1 MTSVAT
7 DSGTAKPVSKQDSG
21 AKKPRLGWIDA
32 VKGLTISLV
41 VMEHTTWGVMATLN
55 ERPEIFGDI
64 ADFAKP
70 FRMPLF
76 FLVAGLFAWK
86 AINGPWR
93 DFLDRKLLHFGYF
106 YVLWSV
112 IQIGIKI
119 AVPAGGNWTVTWHDM
134 LMIPVQPFAVLWF
147 IYELAIF
154 FAVLRICRKLNPA
167 WLFAAAALVYFAE
180 ISTGWMLID
189 EFAWRFIWFVSGVYG
204 ASRVF
209 ELAAWAREN
218 HGRALALAGV
228 LYVTVATVVFSGLID
243 IRGLELLM
251 GYAGASASILAVT
264 VLADMGLVGFL
275 SFIGHR
281 SLYVF
286 LAFFAPMAIVRVGLV
301 KFAGFTNGDLVT
313 LLTVVTAVVTPLI
326 AYELL
331 KKTPLAFLFVRPALF
346 RLKDEPAQPDK
357 EAAIPAGAGA

>member
-1 MTSVAT
+1 MTSAMA
-7 DSGTAKPVSKQDSG
+7 DSRTAKTVSKG
-21 AKKPRLGWIDA
+21 EKPRLGWIDA

-41 VMEHTTWGVMATLN
+41 VMEHTTWGVMATMS
-55 ERPEIFGDI
+55 ERPEIFGDLS
-64 ADFAKP
+64 DFAKP

-106 YVLWSV
+106 YLLWSV

-119 AVPAGGNWTVTWHDM
+119 AVPTGGNWTVTWIDM
-134 LMIPVQPFAVLWF
+134 ALIPIQPFAVLWF

-154 FAVLRICRKLNPA
+154 FTVLRVFRKLNPA
-167 WLFAAAALVYFAE
+167 WLFAAAIGLYFAQ

-209 ELAAWAREN
+209 ELATWAREN
-218 HGRALALAGV
+218 KAQALGFAAL
-228 LYVTVATVVFSGLID
+228 LYATVATVVFSGLIE

-251 GYAGASASILAVT
+251 GYAGGIGSIMAVA
-264 VLADMGLVGFL
+264 VLAELGLAGVL
-275 SFIGHR
+275 SYIGHR

-286 LAFFAPMAIVRVGLV
+286 VAFFAPMAAMRVGLV
-301 KFAGFTNGDLVT
+301 KFAGWENGDLITLVT
-313 LLTVVTAVVTPLI
+313 FVVAVAGPIVGYEVLKRTPLS
-326 AYELL
+326 
-331 KKTPLAFLFVRPALF
+331 FLFVRPAMF
-346 RLKDEPAQPDK
+346 RLKNEPARPDK
-357 EAAIPAGAGA
+357 EAAIPANA